1 MKKTILVSAERGE
14 TRVAVLEPKT
24 KGGEADVA
32 ELYIERRGRRSIV
45 GNIYK
50 GKVDNVLPGMEAA
63 FVDIGL
69 ERNGFLHVDEIVL
82 PDGEQAPKR
91 GRGNGRRIDELIKPG
106 QEILVQVVKD
116 PLKTKGARLSM
127 NVSIAGRYLVFAPQG
142 SGVGVSRR
150 LADSERDRL
159 RKMVDRT
166 YKGPGGLIVRT
177 AAHGAKKS
185 DFVREIGYLQKLNE
199 VLERR
204 TEDARRRSSS
214 SRRPTSRCASCATSS
229 SASSRRRSSTPRSSS
244 SGSPASSSAPR
255 RSWSTGS
262 SSTSEQKPLFEK
274 WKIDEEIE
282 STLNRRVDLPSGGY
296 LIIDYTEAL
305 TVIDVNSG
313 SFTGRGKGGLE
324 ETITKVNTEAADEAV
339 RQLRLR
345 DIGGIIVID
354 FIDMARAR
362 NRDKV
367 LKTMR
372 KALDADKSKSYVVEV
387 SPLGLVEMTRQNVTD
402 GVREIL
408 TVPCPTCDGEG
419 VVLSAETVALE
430 GLRKMRDIAAENAE
444 PEAFLIRVNPKVAAE
459 LTDPDSGLAELEEET
474 GKQFHFE
481 GGDALAI
488 DTFERGRVRQPR
500 GDRGAGAAVQG
511 RRGGAGQDRRAAHVQ
526 RRRRG
531 RPDRLLHR
539 QRHRRRPL
547 RRRAQAGADRGGRAL
562 GRDRLAAG
570 GRVDQRRRW
579 RAARRRLRAARIRR
593 ASRKRSRGRRG
604 GRGRSRAT
612 KSTTETRRKRNRDK
626 HVRSSRKRWQ
636 AVQGREGHV
645 PARRSPA
652 REEGDKV
659 ALRAGDVPRQG
670 RGRRRPRSWRRS
682 RSRRPSP
689 STCAGRRSKSS
700 NTRRRRAT
708 AAAPGHRSE
717 LTKLEVTELKL
728 LTRSRRRQKQGRE
741 AGGRRPAPKAKS
753 GRARRGGE
761 GQDRRAKKPRREE
774 AGARRS
780 RAAKK
785 PPRRSP
791 PRRSRREE
799 ARREEA
805 GGEKPAAKKE
815 DGDGS

>member
-14 TRVAVLEPKT
+14 TRVAVLEAKQ
-24 KGGEADVA
+24 KGGKRDVA

-82 PDGEQAPKR
+82 PGGEQAPRR
-91 GRGNGRRIDELIKPG
+91 GRGSGRRINELIKPG

-116 PLKTKGARLSM
+116 PLKSKGARLSM

-150 LADSERDRL
+150 LSDSERDRL

-185 DFVREIGYLQKLNE
+185 DFVREIGYLKKLNE
-199 VLERR
+199 VLDKRTASTKAPAMVFQEADLSVRVLRDVFLSEFEKAIIDSEKQFERVTNFFQR
-204 TEDARRRSSS
+204 TAPELV
-214 SRRPTSRCASCATSS
+214 
-229 SASSRRRSSTPRSSS
+229 
-244 SGSPASSSAPR
+244 SGVELYQ
-255 RSWSTGS
+255 G
-262 SSTSEQKPLFEK
+262 QKQSLFEK

-296 LIIDYTEAL
+296 LIIDYAEAL

-354 FIDMARAR
+354 FIDMARAS

-408 TVPCPTCDGEG
+408 TAPCPTCAGEG

-430 GLRKMRDIAAENAE
+430 GLRKMREIAAEHGDD
-444 PEAFLIRVNPKVAAE
+444 EAFLIRVNPKVARE
-459 LTDPDSGLAELEEET
+459 LTDEDSGLRELEDET
-474 GKQFHFE
+474 GKRFHFE
-481 GGDALAI
+481 GGDALSI
-488 DTFERGRVRQPR
+488 GTFDLIERGSREEIEERALPFKVGEEVLVKIEEPHMYNA
-500 GDRGAGAAVQG
+500 DDAV
-511 RRGGAGQDRRAAHVQ
+511 AHIDSYIVSVT
-526 RRRRG
+526 G
-531 RPDRLLHR
+531 
-539 QRHRRRPL
+539 
-547 RRRAQAGADRGGRAL
+547 GGRFVGERKLVRIEEVRRSAAIASLL
-562 GRDRLAAG
+562 GSESPNGSSGGGQNGAELESAAP
-570 GRVDQRRRW
+570 
-579 RAARRRLRAARIRR
+579 
-593 ASRKRSRGRRG
+593 SRKRSRGRRG
-604 GRGRSRAT
+604 GRGRPRA
-612 KSTTETRRKRNRDK
+612 
-626 HVRSSRKRWQ
+626 
-636 AVQGREGHV
+636 
-645 PARRSPA
+645 
-652 REEGDKV
+652 
-659 ALRAGDVPRQG
+659 
-670 RGRRRPRSWRRS
+670 
-682 RSRRPSP
+682 
-689 STCAGRRSKSS
+689 
-700 NTRRRRAT
+700 
-708 AAAPGHRSE
+708 
-717 LTKLEVTELKL
+717 
-728 LTRSRRRQKQGRE
+728 KQG
-741 AGGRRPAPKAKS
+741 S
-753 GRARRGGE
+753 
-761 GQDRRAKKPRREE
+761 
-774 AGARRS
+774 
-780 RAAKK
+780 
-785 PPRRSP
+785 
-791 PRRSRREE
+791 
-799 ARREEA
+799 
-805 GGEKPAAKKE
+805 KE
-815 DGDGS
+815 DD